1 MQRVTKY
8 PLLLK
13 EILKHT
19 EPTHPDYAALDK
31 CYTRIAEVVLGSIL
45 PSVCRVVSCAV
56 VRVRVRAVS

>member
-8 PLLLK
+8 PLLLR

-31 CYTRIAEVVLGSIL
+31 CYTRIAEVVLGPLL
-45 PSVCRVVSCAV
+45 PLRVFRIVPCACAV
-56 VRVRVRAVS
+56 VRVR

>member
-45 PSVCRVVSCAV
+45 PSVCRVRWC
-56 VRVRVRAVS
+56 VR